1 MSQFVY
7 INIASG
13 GGGGGGGHD
22 WFQLQQFFDQAYTF
36 I

>member
-13 GGGGGGGHD
+13 GGGGGGGHN

>member
-1 MSQFVY
+1 MSQFIY
-7 INIASG
+7 INIAG